1 MKKYRSILLVILLI
15 ASLALC
21 GTVFAYMFRQ
31 TEAKNN
37 QFIPAEVSC
46 EVKEAFDGTDKKTS
60 IKVQN
65 TGNIKAY
72 LRVSFVS
79 YWVDSSGNVVS
90 KPSVMPSFE
99 IKDGWIKKSPTEDV
113 YYYTKPVAPTQS
125 TDELLNSNITLTV
138 DENGYLQVVDVFAE
152 AIQSTPKDAVEGSW
166 GVSIDSNG
174 NISL

>member
-1 MKKYRSILLVILLI
+1 MLIVFVIAL
-15 ASLALC
+15 LALC

-37 QFIPAEVSC
+37 QFIPAKVSC
-46 EVKEAFDGTDKKTS
+46 EVEEAFDGAEKSS
-60 IKVQN
+60 IKVKN
-65 TGNIKAY
+65 TGNIDAY

-99 IKDGWIKKSPTEDV
+99 INGDWIKSSTEYV
-113 YYYTKPVAPTQS
+113 YYYKIPVAPNQFTM
-125 TDELLNSNITLTV
+125 ELLNSNITLTE
-138 DENGYLQVVDVFAE
+138 DENGYLQVVEVFAE
-152 AIQSTPKDAVEGSW
+152 AIQSKPKSAVEESW

-174 NISL
+174 NISSATN